1 LKYIIAP
8 PSVSFDDREFCRLP
22 PNPRKRSNAL
32 GVNDMMQDR
41 WFTMMIVGL
50 GILTVA
56 MAAAVLF
63 LTDFEHGR
71 PPDQFPS
78 ATHR

>member
-1 LKYIIAP
+1 
-8 PSVSFDDREFCRLP
+8 
-22 PNPRKRSNAL
+22 
-32 GVNDMMQDR
+32 MMQDR

-63 LTDFEHGR
+63 LTEFEHGR